1 MAEQVY
7 LERDG
12 AIATVVLNQPDRFN
26 AMNKS
31 MFQGLT
37 KAFAECDADTSLR
50 CIIIRGEGGKAFSA
64 GADISEFK
72 TERSSADKA
81 RAYAVHFHAGANA
94 VGNCIH
100 PVIAQID
107 GACIGGGLAVATLCD
122 YRICGQKSRFG
133 VPVKRLGLVEA
144 HAEMAP
150 LVHKF
155 GANIAL
161 EILLLGDVFGVEDAL
176 RMNLINRVV
185 DDAQVGAEARATA
198 EKIAEGAPLSAR
210 WHKKFIYRLLD
221 PRPLTDEE
229 IDEGFECYN
238 TEDFQIGYNAFLK
251 KTDPVFEG
259 R

>member
-1 MAEQVY
+1 MSDQVF

-12 AIATVVLNQPDRFN
+12 AIATVVLNQPERFN
-26 AMNKS
+26 AMNKG

-37 KAFAECDADTSLR
+37 RVFKECDADTKLR
-50 CIIIRGEGGKAFSA
+50 CVIIRGEGGKAFSA
-64 GADISEFK
+64 GADISEFE
-72 TERSSADKA
+72 TDRSSSKMA

-94 VGNCIH
+94 VGHCIH

-122 YRICGQKSRFG
+122 YRICGQSSRFG

-161 EILLLGDVFGVEDAL
+161 EILLLGDVFGVQDAM
-176 RMNLINRVV
+176 RMGLINRVV
-185 DDAQVGAEARATA
+185 DDSIVGAETRATA

-221 PRPLTDEE
+221 PTPLTDAE
-229 IDEGFECYN
+229 IDEGFDCYD
-238 TEDFQIGYNAFLK
+238 TEDFQTGYKAFLEK
-251 KTDPVFEG
+251 KSPTFEG